1 MAKKYTRK
9 QVGSIQELNRE
20 QDRVKRITGKMES
33 EWLDNI
39 LNPQQMALSLVTSF
53 ISRKKSSTGTG
64 MNLFSGSKSKKITGK
79 NTAKGGLH
87 NIAGSVMNYAKQP
100 VVTGLAKKVGV
111 SFLRW
116 QAFNLAWFLGKK
128 ACKAIQKKRAE
139 RQLVQQVEKMVKQH
153 K

>member
-9 QVGSIQELNRE
+9 QVGSLQELNRE
-20 QDRVKRITGKMES
+20 QDRVKRMAGKMES

-53 ISRKKSSTGTG
+53 LSRKKSSTGTG
-64 MNLFSGSKSKKITGK
+64 MNLFSGSNSKKAIGK
-79 NTAKGGLH
+79 NTGKGALH
-87 NIAGSVMNYAKQP
+87 TVAGSVMSYAKQP
-100 VVTGLAKKVGV
+100 AVAGLAKRVGV

-128 ACKAIQKKRAE
+128 AYKAIQKKRAE
-139 RQLVQQVEKMVKQH
+139 RQLVLQVEKIVKQH